1 MVSPVHF
8 EYFLFHYL
16 YSYIKKE
23 INDREQEGVLS
34 AYFFIFLSYSLR
46 KMITA
51 PICYIPNL
59 FLPSAIMRQRCF

>member
-1 MVSPVHF
+1 MI
-8 EYFLFHYL
+8 EN
-16 YSYIKKE
+16 KMKTKQ
-23 INDREQEGVLS
+23 NEQEGVLS